1 MVTNGCHA
9 GIGRWTEYLF
19 LVRSTWLDCIFFF
32 GLYST
37 HNLNITKPARPLR
50 VARIRSVQMDITD
63 HDDESS
69 MRPVRQLWSTQIQHM
84 QQNAATHADVGFC
97 VCCVRPILI
106 TDVGTRKMSFCS
118 LFVDMLQNCC
128 ADKTS
133 LLYTEQCRLLRQGF
147 VDKYI
152 LVCFICLP
160 SWKKSILQHENK
172 QRVET
177 PSLFMHRSNA
187 FLHDSSAVTDKLSL
201 LKYVLCATSEVVV
214 GANKE
219 KVNHPMRNT
228 DFVVLEAVI
237 FFFRH
242 LFVKYRCNVRI
253 FSRMFCHFQIVSI
266 VRWHVTGFPLMMTQN
281 RQTQDLRKALRGSI
295 GKLYHEAWQ
304 FEDDFMTI
312 QRGTVS
318 DANECHICAA
328 CVHRTHVTMQNT
340 GKSGPTIPTVLGLS
354 PGKPEK
360 KLKSYDTFFLKD
372 WKYICEQIQHMTASE
387 SVHTAVLPRH
397 GITCRSHL
405 KKSVVSYLFYH
416 KISHRFPKKFRQRNI
431 KRYYNRLMNST
442 PEAVETPVGTNSV
455 ASEGI

>member
-1 MVTNGCHA
+1 MCV
-9 GIGRWTEYLF
+9 E
-19 LVRSTWLDCIFFF
+19 
-32 GLYST
+32 
-37 HNLNITKPARPLR
+37 
-50 VARIRSVQMDITD
+50 MDITD
-63 HDDESS
+63 KDEDSTV
-69 MRPVRQLWSTQIQHM
+69 RPVRQLWSTQIQHM
-84 QQNAATHADVGFC
+84 QQNAATRADVGFC

-106 TDVGTRKMSFCS
+106 TDIGTRKLSFCS
-118 LFVDMLQNCC
+118 NFVDMLQNCC

-152 LVCFICLP
+152 LVCFVCLP
-160 SWKKSILQHENK
+160 SWKKSISQYESK

-187 FLHDSSAVTDKLSL
+187 FLHNSSAVTDKLSL

-214 GANKE
+214 GTKKE

-253 FSRMFCHFQIVSI
+253 FSRMFCHFQIVSM
-266 VRWHVTGFPLMMTQN
+266 VRWHVSGFPLIMTQN
-281 RQTQDLRKALRGSI
+281 RQTQDLRKALRGKI

-312 QRGTVS
+312 QRGSVS
-318 DANECHICAA
+318 DTNVCRICAA
-328 CVHRTHVTMQNT
+328 CVHKTHATIHSTDKSSPTM
-340 GKSGPTIPTVLGLS
+340 SAVLGRS
-354 PGKPEK
+354 YSSHYGMPQK

-372 WKYICEQIQHMTASE
+372 WKYISEQIQHTTASE
-387 SVHTAVLPRH
+387 SVDTAVLPSYV
-397 GITCRSHL
+397 ITCRSHL

-431 KRYYNRLMNST
+431 QRYYNRLMHST
-442 PEAVETPVGTNSV
+442 PEVVESLFSPP
-455 ASEGI
+455 AWHE

>member
-1 MVTNGCHA
+1 
-9 GIGRWTEYLF
+9 
-19 LVRSTWLDCIFFF
+19 
-32 GLYST
+32 
-37 HNLNITKPARPLR
+37 
-50 VARIRSVQMDITD
+50 MDFTD
-63 HDDESS
+63 KDDEGTV
-69 MRPVRQLWSTQIQHM
+69 RPVRQLWSTQIQHL
-84 QQNAATHADVGFC
+84 QQHAATHADVGFC

-106 TDVGTRKMSFCS
+106 TDIGTRKMSFCS

-128 ADKTS
+128 VDKAS

-160 SWKKSILQHENK
+160 SWKKSILQHESK

-187 FLHDSSAVTDKLSL
+187 FLHNSSEVTDKLSL

-214 GANKE
+214 GAKRE
-219 KVNHPMRNT
+219 KVNHPMRST
-228 DFVVLEAVI
+228 DFVLLEAVI

-242 LFVKYRCNVRI
+242 LFVEYRCNVRV
-253 FSRMFCHFQIVSI
+253 FSRMFCHFQIVSM
-266 VRWHVTGFPLMMTQN
+266 VRWHVSGFPLIMTQN
-281 RQTQDLRKALRGSI
+281 RQTQDLRKALRGKI
-295 GKLYHEAWQ
+295 GKLHHKAWQ

-318 DANECHICAA
+318 DANVCRICAA
-328 CVHRTHVTMQNT
+328 CVHKTHAAEQNT
-340 GKSGPTIPTVLGLS
+340 DKSSPTMSTVLARPHSSHYGM
-354 PGKPEK
+354 PQK

-372 WKYICEQIQHMTASE
+372 WKYIYEQIKHTTASE
-387 SVHTAVLPRH
+387 SMDTAVLPSYA
-397 GITCRSHL
+397 ITCRSHL

-431 KRYYNRLMNST
+431 QRYYNRLMHST
-442 PEAVETPVGTNSV
+442 PEIVESRFSPP
-455 ASEGI
+455 ARHE